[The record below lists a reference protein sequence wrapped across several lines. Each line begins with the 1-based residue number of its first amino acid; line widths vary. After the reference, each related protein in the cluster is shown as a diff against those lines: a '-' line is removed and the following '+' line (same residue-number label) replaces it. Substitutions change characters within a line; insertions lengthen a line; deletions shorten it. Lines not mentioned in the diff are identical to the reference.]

1 MNTRQHG
8 VTLIELLIVV
18 AIAGIIAAVAMPAYQ
33 DYVMRGKLAD
43 AHSILGA
50 TRTRLEQYYQDNRS
64 YPVNCGGTAAGLP
77 ALTNFPPTSTY
88 FTYGCASNGT
98 AGQTFLLTAS
108 GTGATAGFGFTID
121 DQGNR
126 ATSAVPP
133 STAWSRP
140 SPNTCW
146 VQKKGGIC

>member
-1 MNTRQHG
+1 MKTRQHG

-18 AIAGIIAAVAMPAYQ
+18 AIAGIIAAIAIPAYQ
-33 DYVMRGKLAD
+33 DYVMRAKLAD
-43 AHSILGA
+43 SASILGA

-64 YPVNCGGTAAGLP
+64 YPAACGGTAAGLP
-77 ALTNFPPTSTY
+77 VLTNFPPTSTY
-88 FTYGCASNGT
+88 FTYACASNGT

-108 GTGATAGFGFTID
+108 GTGATAGFAFTID
-121 DQGNR
+121 DQANR
-126 ATSAVPP
+126 TTSAVA
-133 STAWSRP
+133 SDWSIP